1 MTFPYLRS
9 TILPLTVGC
18 IAGAVVI
25 AGLTAGVYSWQLFA
39 AAIAIGLVIGVPF
52 GLWSVRRMRA
62 TPPIPRPESPTMDP
76 DAAARAVNPRRP
88 EPYPEAADQGRAEPV
103 K

>member
-1 MTFPYLRS
+1 MHFPYLRS

-18 IAGAVVI
+18 IAGAAVI
-25 AGLTAGVYSWQLFA
+25 VGLTAGYYSWQLFA
-39 AAIAIGLVIGVPF
+39 VACAIGLVVGVPV

-62 TPPIPRPESPTMDP
+62 TRPLTRPESPTMDP
-76 DAAARAVNPRRP
+76 DAAARAVNPHRP
-88 EPYPEAADQGRAEPV
+88 EPYPPAADQTRVEPA